1 MLGRIPRMATQD
13 DFIKTALRL
22 PRGLHATIQASAEGS
37 GKSMNAEIIARLQ
50 SNPEAVAATTILAKL
65 NELEDVLIET
75 NKRQLD
81 MLWKIIERADD
92 ALRKASAVLDASQL
106 EEDTAALRHDFSVLM
121 DLIDAIRVHR

>member
-1 MLGRIPRMATQD
+1 MATQD

-22 PRGLHATIQASAEGS
+22 PRGLHTTLQAAAESS

-65 NELEDVLIET
+65 NDLEDVLIET
-75 NKRQLD
+75 NRRQSD

-92 ALRKASAVLDASQL
+92 ALRRASVVLSASQF
-106 EEDTAALRHDFSVLM
+106 EEETTALRHDFSVLM
-121 DLIDAIRVHR
+121 DLIDAVRVHR

>member
-1 MLGRIPRMATQD
+1 MATQD

-22 PRGLHATIQASAEGS
+22 PRGLHATIQAAAQGS
-37 GKSMNAEIIARLQ
+37 GKSMNAEIIARLL

-75 NKRQLD
+75 NKRQMD

-92 ALRKASAVLDASQL
+92 ALRKASVALGASQL
-106 EEDTAALRHDFSVLM
+106 EEETNILRSDVAVLL
-121 DLIDAIRVHR
+121 DLIDAVRVHR